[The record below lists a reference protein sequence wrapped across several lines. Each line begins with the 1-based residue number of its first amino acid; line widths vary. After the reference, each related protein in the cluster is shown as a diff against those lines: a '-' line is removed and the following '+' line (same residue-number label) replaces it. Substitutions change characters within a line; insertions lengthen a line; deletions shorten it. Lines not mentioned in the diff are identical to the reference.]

1 MKNIWIYNRKLTYFK
16 NNEFFNMNSKSL
28 SNDLSKKKSILIE
41 LQYKFINQL
50 NSRLSI
56 ASCS

>member
-50 NSRLSI
+50 NSRLRI